1 MGDDIEG
8 KRCFCYYI
16 AHLAQDLDEYEA
28 INKIKDTSYGEIL
41 LKPEKMI
48 GWQSSHSQLSNN
60 DSSELSNIEENKS
73 NGESP
78 QTKYGLNET

>member
-1 MGDDIEG
+1 LGDDIEG

-41 LKPEKMI
+41 LKPEK
-48 GWQSSHSQLSNN
+48 
-60 DSSELSNIEENKS
+60 
-73 NGESP
+73 
-78 QTKYGLNET
+78 